1 MRGEAR
7 SRVGAGSLAVLLVEP
22 DDAWATRIAGVVA
35 PRVALLERVRD
46 AAGAFARL
54 TGGAWDV
61 VIAAAELPDLES
73 AALARWVAAT
83 ASEAAVVLLARRAT
97 AQEAVR
103 SMLAG
108 AALYRAKGPDL
119 EATLAT
125 DLAWLARRRNP
136 EAEPVSAGF
145 AGASVDAARVR
156 ALVADYACEASPV
169 LVTGESGTGKDVVA
183 RALHE
188 RSPRGEGPFVAVNCA
203 AIPEALF
210 EGELFGASRGA
221 YTGADRDRKG
231 LLGEACGGTIFLDE
245 IAELPLA
252 TQAKLLRFLDGGRV
266 RPVGGSAEEE
276 LDVRVVAATHRDL
289 ERMVRSGTFR
299 EDLWFRLDVL
309 RVHIPPLRARP
320 ADVPLLALHFAECAV
335 GPGVRFGSRAVAD
348 MLAFPWPGNA
358 RQVQN
363 VVLRALARQ
372 GHDIESLERELGAGG
387 SPHTQLDELLRRH
400 AGDLGEVSRALGVS
414 RRTVQ
419 RRLARVGLRA
429 AAYRSTVL

>member
-1 MRGEAR
+1 
-7 SRVGAGSLAVLLVEP
+7 
-22 DDAWATRIAGVVA
+22 
-35 PRVALLERVRD
+35 
-46 AAGAFARL
+46 
-54 TGGAWDV
+54 
-61 VIAAAELPDLES
+61 
-73 AALARWVAAT
+73 
-83 ASEAAVVLLARRAT
+83 
-97 AQEAVR
+97 
-103 SMLAG
+103 
-108 AALYRAKGPDL
+108 
-119 EATLAT
+119 
-125 DLAWLARRRNP
+125 
-136 EAEPVSAGF
+136 
-145 AGASVDAARVR
+145 
-156 ALVADYACEASPV
+156 
-169 LVTGESGTGKDVVA
+169 
-183 RALHE
+183 
-188 RSPRGEGPFVAVNCA
+188 
-203 AIPEALF
+203 
-210 EGELFGASRGA
+210 
-221 YTGADRDRKG
+221 
-231 LLGEACGGTIFLDE
+231 
-245 IAELPLA
+245 
-252 TQAKLLRFLDGGRV
+252 
-266 RPVGGSAEEE
+266 VGGSAEEE

>member
-1 MRGEAR
+1 MRAE
-7 SRVGAGSLAVLLVEP
+7 AGSRGSTGSLSVLLVEP
-22 DDAWATRIAGVVA
+22 DEAWAARIAGVVA
-35 PRVALLERVRD
+35 PRVALLERVAD

-61 VIAAAELPDLES
+61 VFAAAELPGLES

-83 ASEAAVVLLARRAT
+83 ARDAAVVLLARRAT

-103 SMLAG
+103 AMLAG
-108 AALYRAKGPDL
+108 AALYRAKGAEL
-119 EATLAT
+119 EAILAT
-125 DLAWLARRRNP
+125 DLAWLARRRNL
-136 EAEPVSAGF
+136 EAEPAPTGF
-145 AGASVDAARVR
+145 VGASADAARVLE
-156 ALVADYACEASPV
+156 LVADYACEASPV

-188 RSPRGEGPFVAVNCA
+188 RSPRGGGPFVAVNCA
-203 AIPEALF
+203 AVPEALF
-210 EGELFGASRGA
+210 EGELFGATRGA

-245 IAELPLA
+245 IAELLPA
-252 TQAKLLRFLDGGRV
+252 TQAKLLRFLDGGRL
-266 RPVGGSAEEE
+266 RPVGGSREQE

-289 ERMVRSGTFR
+289 ERMVCSRTFR

-309 RVHIPPLRARP
+309 RIHIPPLRARP
-320 ADVPLLALHFAECAV
+320 VDVPLLARHFAERAA
-335 GPGVRFGSRAVAD
+335 GPGVRFGPRAVAD

-372 GHDIESLERELGAGG
+372 GRDIESLERELAAGG
-387 SPHTQLDELLRRH
+387 SPHAQLDELLRRH
-400 AGDLGEVSRALGVS
+400 AGDLAEVSRALGVS

-419 RRLARVGLRA
+419 RRLARIGLRA
-429 AAYRSTVL
+429 AAYRSTGL